1 MKTDK
6 ASKTAQ
12 YMALFR
18 AIETA
23 RPQGSSLFKD
33 PYAIRFLDRTLRLVA
48 ALSSLPI
55 GRDFIPRLVEKEAPG
70 ALASGVAR
78 TKYIDDLLEKSV
90 RAGARQVVILGAGFD
105 MRALRCDFLKSSAI
119 IEIDHPDTSR
129 FKLRRLTRETRMLRA
144 RVSYYEA
151 DFNRQS
157 LEEIGAASTIDY
169 TVPTAIL
176 WEGVTSYL
184 TSDAVDATF
193 RWSENFPRVDL
204 IFTYLDKRVLDHP
217 EEFFGSQRTIRYLE
231 ENEEQWTFGF
241 ALEEL
246 PSYLKKY
253 GLTLV
258 EESGAADYRARYMAD
273 RPGLPAYEFHRVA
286 WARR

>member
-1 MKTDK
+1 
-6 ASKTAQ
+6 
-12 YMALFR
+12 
-18 AIETA
+18 
-23 RPQGSSLFKD
+23 
-33 PYAIRFLDRTLRLVA
+33 
-48 ALSSLPI
+48 
-55 GRDFIPRLVEKEAPG
+55 
-70 ALASGVAR
+70 
-78 TKYIDDLLEKSV
+78 
-90 RAGARQVVILGAGFD
+90 
-105 MRALRCDFLKSSAI
+105 
-119 IEIDHPDTSR
+119 
-129 FKLRRLTRETRMLRA
+129 MLRA

-246 PSYLKKY
+246 PSYLEKY